1 MVLADYF
8 SRRVFRS
15 PFIRYTQTVS
25 GWSAFWAFLFGPLYY
40 WRKRAPIEA
49 LLFLIAT
56 APLVGFADEMEL
68 LGISDAF
75 DLGSVIWMVFAL
87 AAPVLLPMCYRRKD
101 WEEVMGKQSVGG
113 GSHSFARPL
122 AHLEE

>member
-15 PFIRYTQTVS
+15 PFIGYAETVS
-25 GWSAFWAFLFGPLYY
+25 GWSACWAFLFGPLFY

-56 APLVGFADEMEL
+56 APLLGFADEVEL

-75 DLGSVIWMVFAL
+75 DLGSVIWTAFAL
-87 AAPVLLPMCYRRKD
+87 SAPVLLPACYRRKG
-101 WEEVMGKQSVGG
+101 WEEVMVKQSISG
-113 GSHSFARPL
+113 GSRSFAQPL
-122 AHLEE
+122 AHREE